1 MDVRI
6 EKVGERNG
14 QDRFRLVNASSGAP
28 VTVQD
33 NSEETIRK
41 YFRGKGLS
49 KGYLDECFQ
58 KARSRFSPS
67 ANGGAAESRAAQ
79 PAAKAPAKQPPAA
92 AAAPKAAKA
101 AASQPAAAPKAAAP
115 KAADKPAPPAEDDD
129 DLLFEL
135 GLEE

>member
-14 QDRFRLVNASSGAP
+14 QDRFRLVNAGSGAP
-28 VTVQD
+28 ITVQD

-67 ANGGAAESRAAQ
+67 ANGGVADPRAAHPAPKAAAKQ
-79 PAAKAPAKQPPAA
+79 PPTAAPAAAKAPAN
-92 AAAPKAAKA
+92 
-101 AASQPAAAPKAAAP
+101 QPAAAPKAAAP
-115 KAADKPAPPAEDDD
+115 KPANKPAPPAEDDD